1 MAAGADSVDT
11 ALRSGMAQ
19 TLWSGAASLAGE
31 GRGHGARRR
40 ADRGVSR
47 LVGQGRADARADP
60 GDDGRPHRRPEP
72 GVPPGCARRGRAAL
86 RRLPTPLPH
95 ERLDGRRRLL
105 ARGPLRG
112 RERAR
117 QRARPRARE
126 HRVRACEAAWL
137 PPHGARRERAERRG
151 DRLLREP
158 RLHHR
163 AQAARP
169 HAVRLPQALRTLYPP
184 KRTVLGGEVAVPC
197 HPQAALAGLNSH
209 PRGFAFGAS
218 TPDRGVDGRVPRGER
233 SRTRSDPGGSSLKR
247 YRSCAADQPGRS
259 RRPAGTSGDELQRW
273 GHGPCL
279 FAMGNADVIRELTRR
294 WNSGDLAGAL
304 ELYTEDAELHTGP
317 HWPEQTTYR
326 GRHAINESSE
336 EWASL
341 WDRIGIVIDE
351 VETFGDQ
358 VAAEGA
364 WNTRGRTSGVS
375 GTMPVATLCTIRRGK
390 IASLEWFT
398 DYDAAVAA
406 ARVS

>member
-1 MAAGADSVDT
+1 MAAGADSVET
-11 ALRSGMAQ
+11 AMRSGMAQ

-31 GRGHGARRR
+31 GRGHRARRR
-40 ADRGVSR
+40 ADRGLPE

-60 GDDGRPHRRPEP
+60 GDDGRPHRRPEH
-72 GVPPGCARRGRAAL
+72 GVPPGCARRRRAAR
-86 RRLPTPLPH
+86 RRLPAPLPP
-95 ERLDGRRRLL
+95 ERVDRRRRLL

-247 YRSCAADQPGRS
+247 YRSCAAGKPGRS
-259 RRPAGTSGDELQRW
+259 RRSAGTPEIESQRRV
-273 GHGPCL
+273 HGPL
-279 FAMGNADVIRELTRR
+279 SFLMGTDVVLEMAER
-294 WNSGDLAGAL
+294 WNSGDIAGCL
-304 ELYTEDAELHTGP
+304 DLYHDDVVMTPSP
-317 HWPEQTTYR
+317 HWPETVQLKGKDAFRKNT
-326 GRHAINESSE
+326 E
-336 EWASL
+336 EWLGAWGSVQIEAEDVEAYG
-341 WDRIGIVIDE
+341 DR
-351 VETFGDQ
+351 
-358 VAAEGA
+358 VAAHGSWVSTGRVSGLEGA
-364 WNTRGRTSGVS
+364 
-375 GTMPVATLCTIRRGK
+375 MPIYMV
-390 IASLEWFT
+390 
-398 DYDAAVAA
+398 
-406 ARVS
+406 